1 MAFWAVALLL
11 GVLALPL
18 AFALLRRLP
27 DAGAGLAIPLGLVFA
42 GYAYFLLRVLS
53 ILPAG
58 RGGDLL
64 ALALLALLGAGVA
77 GRDRRFAATGRRVW
91 PAALAASGLFTLC
104 FFGYVAFRSYQ
115 PDING
120 TEQPMD
126 LMYLNT
132 TINSPDYPPDDPWL
146 SGHRA
151 SYYYFGYLQAG
162 LLTSA
167 AGVAPSTGYNLALGY
182 TFAASATAGAS
193 VAFALGRWLF
203 GRRGRTWA
211 PAAASLAVV
220 MLLGVGSLAAI
231 WELFAAHGVYTHWFY
246 RLAGLEWLL
255 PCSPGQAAETC
266 YHGVLPRTTAWY
278 PTQFFWWFNDTR
290 VIPRTITEFPFFSF
304 LLGDLH
310 PHVMSIP
317 LVLLSLGVSGAIWRG
332 RSPLTVTSHRR
343 RAAVLALGVL
353 FGALAFQNAWDVL
366 TFTGVL
372 AVAVFVRNLRVLSAV
387 PALRGTLGYMA
398 VLVLVAV
405 VAYAPW
411 YVDFRSQASGFYAY
425 VGEGT
430 QPNHAFLTFGPLWLA
445 AVVGLTWTIRR
456 RDWHSLP
463 DVLLGSLWVPLV
475 PFLAWIL
482 LAAVQGD
489 LNEAAANRGVAGW
502 VTLAVYGVTLWLL
515 VAAFAV
521 NVRARSAAA
530 PVLGLAAVA
539 ALLLFGAE
547 LFYIK
552 DVFSPAAPR
561 LNTVFKL
568 SYQAWILLAVAGAAL
583 LVGGLRAAVRE
594 RTRPGWLAAPAGVV
608 VAAGLVFPV
617 AALPNRTEAFDKE
630 TALDGLAYVARYDPA
645 EYALTRW
652 VEQNVPPGAAIVE
665 ASGRV
670 WRRDQNGALVL
681 VDASVDYTDASR
693 ISSRTGHPTLVGWF
707 FHEIQWRGDTDQNR
721 AEYQHRQDLLDSV
734 YTSGDPAT
742 VLGVLRTAGARYV
755 ILGRVERQRYPA
767 DGLSRFEAFLDI
779 AFSSGDLRV
788 YELPVYRVLRTS

>member
-11 GVLALPL
+11 GLLALPL

-27 DAGAGLAIPLGLVFA
+27 DAGAGLAIPLGLLFA
-42 GYAYFLLRVLS
+42 GYGYFLLRTLS
-53 ILPAG
+53 VLPAG

-64 ALALLALLGAGVA
+64 TVALLALLGAAVA
-77 GRDRRFAATGRRVW
+77 GRDRRFATTLRRVW
-91 PAALAASGLFTLC
+91 PAAVAGAGLFTLC
-104 FFGYVAFRSYQ
+104 FFAYVAFRSYQ

-126 LMYLNT
+126 FMYLNT
-132 TINSPDYPPDDPWL
+132 TVNSPDYPPADPWL

-167 AGVAPSTGYNLALGY
+167 SGVPPSTGYNLSLGY
-182 TFAASATAGAS
+182 TFAAAATAAAS
-193 VAFALGRWLF
+193 VAFALGRWLL
-203 GRRGRTWA
+203 GRHGRPWV
-211 PAAASLAVV
+211 PAVAALAVV

-231 WELFAAHGVYTHWFY
+231 WELLAAHGVYTHWAY

-255 PCSPGQAAETC
+255 PCSPGQAADTC
-266 YHGVLPRTTAWY
+266 YHGVLPRTAAWY

-317 LVLLSLGVSGAIWRG
+317 LALLSLGLSAAVWRG
-332 RSPLTVTSHRR
+332 RSPLTLASHRR
-343 RAAVLALGVL
+343 PATLLALGVV

-372 AVAVFVRNLRVLSAV
+372 TAAVFVRNLRLLTPGRAV
-387 PALRGTLGYMA
+387 RGTLGYVA
-398 VLVLVAV
+398 ALVLVAV

-430 QPNHAFLTFGPLWLA
+430 QPNPAFLTFGPLWLA
-445 AVVGLTWTIRR
+445 AVVGLTWTVRR
-456 RDWHSLP
+456 GDWPNLP
-463 DVLLGSLWVPLV
+463 DVLLGSLWVPLL
-475 PFLAWIL
+475 PFLGWIL
-482 LAAVQGD
+482 LAAVQGN
-489 LNEAAANRGVAGW
+489 LNDAAAARGLPGW
-502 VTLAVYGVTLWLL
+502 ITLAAYGVTLWLL

-521 NVRARSAAA
+521 NVRARRSAA

-539 ALLLFGAE
+539 VLLLFGAE

-552 DVFSPAAPR
+552 DVFSPSAPR

-568 SYQAWILLAVAGAAL
+568 SYQAWILLALAGAAL
-583 LVGGLRAAVRE
+583 LVGGLRAALRQ
-594 RTRPGWLAAPAGVV
+594 RTLPAWLAAPAAAVL
-608 VAAGLVFPV
+608 AAGLVYPV
-617 AALPNRTEAFDKE
+617 AALPNRTEGFDKD
-630 TALDGLAYVARYDPA
+630 TALDGLAFVARYDPA
-645 EYALTRW
+645 EFALIRW
-652 VEQNVPPGAAIVE
+652 VEQNTPPDAVVVE

-670 WRRDQNGALVL
+670 WRRDRNGALTL
-681 VDASVDYTDASR
+681 VDPSVDYTDAAR
-693 ISSRTGHPTLVGWF
+693 VSSRTGRPTLVGWF
-707 FHEIQWRGDTDQNR
+707 FHEIQWRGDTTPNR
-721 AEYQHRQDLLDSV
+721 AEYQHRQELLDSV
-734 YTSGDPAT
+734 YTSGDPAA
-742 VLGVLRTAGARYV
+742 VLSVLRTAGARYV

-767 DGLSRFEAFLDI
+767 DALPPFDAFLDTV
-779 AFSSGDLRV
+779 FTSGDLHV
-788 YELPVYRVLRTS
+788 YALPVYRVVRTS